1 MQVAVTSFVGRRREI
16 GAVKRL
22 VASQRL
28 VTLSGSGGVGKT
40 RLAVA
45 VAGQLISDC
54 QDGVFVVELAGV
66 QDASVLPH
74 TAAAALGLRD
84 ESGRPVADHL
94 AGIAFGGQP
103 SGPRAW
109 RANVRFGSSYISCI

>member
-1 MQVAVTSFVGRRREI
+1 MPEPACRARAWSRRGMQVAMTSFVGRRREI

-54 QDGVFVVELAGV
+54 QDGVFIVELAGV

-74 TAAAALGLRD
+74 TDRKSTRLN
-84 ESGRPVADHL
+84 S
-94 AGIAFGGQP
+94 
-103 SGPRAW
+103 
-109 RANVRFGSSYISCI
+109 